1 MIIQR
6 YIFRELTQKLLWIMG
21 LLILILAGNR
31 FAGFL
36 ADAAEGSLPG
46 DLVFTLLA
54 YKMLASL
61 PKILPISILAA
72 MLLTFARMGG
82 DRELV
87 ILSAAGVGR
96 LFQIRIIMRFTLFFC
111 LFASGITLYLAPWAE
126 RSMNQLKQEAR
137 QRADIAGIKPG
148 QFKEFSRGDRV
159 VYVQN
164 PALDKISM
172 EQIFVQVREQG
183 KLGILTAAS
192 ARFKVDETSGHKYIV
207 FRDGRRYV
215 GEPGLL
221 DYQITEYERYALL
234 TEIAEAAHAAG
245 KTAGVPTLELIG
257 ADSRIYQA
265 ELQWRLSLLV
275 ACLLLPLLAFLLLQ
289 PPLGERR
296 YLPFIMGISI
306 FLIYSNLLGI
316 AQTLLERGILPAFI
330 GLWWAHL
337 LLILLLALLYGL
349 PGLRRNKNTDA
360 ERQFIPAGPN
370 DP

>member
-1 MIIQR
+1 MIIRR
-6 YIFRELTQKLLWIMG
+6 YIFRELTQRLLWIMG

-46 DLVFTLLA
+46 DLVFVLLA

-61 PKILPISILAA
+61 PKILPVSILAA
-72 MLLTFARMGG
+72 MLLVFARMAG

-96 LFQIRIIMRFTLFFC
+96 WFQIRIIMRFTLLFC
-111 LFASGITLYLAPWAE
+111 LFAGGVTLYLAPWAE
-126 RSMNQLKQEAR
+126 RGMHQLKQEAR
-137 QRADIAGIKPG
+137 QRADIAGVRPG
-148 QFKEFSRGDRV
+148 RFKEFSRGDRV
-159 VYVQN
+159 VYVQA
-164 PALDKISM
+164 PSPDRVSM
-172 EQIFVQVREQG
+172 ENIFVQTREQG
-183 KLGILTAAS
+183 RLGILTAAS
-192 ARFKVDETSGHKYIV
+192 ARFEIDPSSGHRYIV
-207 FRDGRRYV
+207 FSDGRRYL
-215 GEPGLL
+215 GRPGLL

-234 TEIAEAAHAAG
+234 TEIAEAAHMAGEAAG
-245 KTAGVPTLELIG
+245 RPTLELIG
-257 ADSRIYQA
+257 SGNRLYQA
-265 ELQWRLSLLV
+265 ELQWRLSMII

-330 GLWWAHL
+330 GLWWVHL
-337 LLILLLALLYGL
+337 LLALLLALLYGL
-349 PGLRRNKNTDA
+349 PRLRRAKNPPA
-360 ERQFIPAGPN
+360 EGQFIPAGRAP
-370 DP
+370 